1 MQTVTNPLQACNNIF
16 FKPRGVFQA
25 LAHKNNWS
33 WIPFIVVMIAA
44 ILPSYLYFSMIDF
57 QWFVDMTAA
66 GMGDVSPAE
75 MEQFRSAQS
84 PKLYTISSIVGPL
97 IGITLFNALV
107 ALYLH
112 LATKSDEKNVQGFT
126 DWYGFTWWIMMPVL
140 VSSIVALI
148 LLAMA
153 DSHQIS
159 PNVLQPLSLAYL
171 FSVDI
176 HSSWLAL
183 AQAASIITL
192 WTMYLATVGI
202 TQWTSFSTKKAA
214 VIVLAPYVLIY
225 GIWAIVL
232 LVA

>member
-1 MQTVTNPLQACNNIF
+1 
-16 FKPRGVFQA
+16 
-25 LAHKNNWS
+25 
-33 WIPFIVVMIAA
+33 
-44 ILPSYLYFSMIDF
+44 
-57 QWFVDMTAA
+57 
-66 GMGDVSPAE
+66 
-75 MEQFRSAQS
+75 
-84 PKLYTISSIVGPL
+84 
-97 IGITLFNALV
+97 
-107 ALYLH
+107 
-112 LATKSDEKNVQGFT
+112 
-126 DWYGFTWWIMMPVL
+126 MPVL